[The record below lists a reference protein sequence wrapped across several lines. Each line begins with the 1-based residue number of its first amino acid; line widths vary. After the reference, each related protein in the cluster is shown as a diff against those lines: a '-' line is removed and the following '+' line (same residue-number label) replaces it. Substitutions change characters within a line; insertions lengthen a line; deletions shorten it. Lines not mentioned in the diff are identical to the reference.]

1 MSGGEPGNGAGEG
14 AAFLG
19 GLRKRVG
26 RVVRRAAPILGKIAR
41 VAAPIAAAVGTT
53 AVARAL
59 IRRRR
64 GATTDG
70 S

>member
-1 MSGGEPGNGAGEG
+1 MSGGEPGSADGEQ
-14 AAFLG
+14 AAFFG
-19 GLRKRVG
+19 GLRKRIG
-26 RVVRRAAPILGKIAR
+26 RVVRRAAPILRKIAR

-64 GATTDG
+64 GAAADG